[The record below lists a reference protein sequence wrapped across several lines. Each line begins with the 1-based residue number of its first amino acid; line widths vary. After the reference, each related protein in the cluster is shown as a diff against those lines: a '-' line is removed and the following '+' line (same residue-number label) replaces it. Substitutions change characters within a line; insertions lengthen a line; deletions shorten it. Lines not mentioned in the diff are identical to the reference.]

1 MGQVLFLVAVAIAF
15 AAAGTFIGRELTP
28 GASLGCFFAGFGM
41 LLVSSFGGNRF
52 PIFRVG
58 GFAIG
63 WLYAIALLI
72 GLGMGPA
79 VAYVATVEPSALT
92 QAAGGTAL
100 TVLGMGALGFALS
113 KDLAPW
119 MRPLSIAIL
128 GLVVVDRDDPVLRGR
143 QPDHLAGHL
152 RRLRPPDHG
161 RLQLPAQARHRGP
174 RGDPGD
180 GHLRVDREHLP
191 VAHEPLL
198 RAVGAWCPAGSR
210 RVAGQ
215 RAPVAAG
222 GDRTDRAPVP
232 RTTRLRAKRRT
243 HARDGRVGDELHGQ
257 RALIATRAHHSDAR
271 DVMHL

>member
-1 MGQVLFLVAVAIAF
+1 MHEPSAFSRPTHASPTDAAPASTATLMGQVLFLVPVAIAF

-128 GLVVVDRDDPVLRGR
+128 GLVVVSIVMTLFF
-143 QPDHLAGHL
+143 
-152 RRLRPPDHG
+152 
-161 RLQLPAQARHRGP
+161 
-174 RGDPGD
+174 
-180 GHLRVDREHLP
+180 
-191 VAHEPLL
+191 
-198 RAVGAWCPAGSR
+198 
-210 RVAGQ
+210 
-215 RAPVAAG
+215 AG
-222 GDRTDRAPVP
+222 GNPIISLAIYGVSALLIMVDFNF
-232 RTTRLRAKRRT
+232 LRKHGT
-243 HARDGRVGDELHGQ
+243 EDHAVILATGIFVSIVNIFLSLMNLFSGR
-257 RALIATRAHHSDAR
+257 
-271 DVMHL
+271 